1 MYVPDMILTA
11 KSVEDV
17 KSIINEKLISENVQ
31 TVMVI
36 DGAGNILA
44 HCGQDADGLDAIS
57 LAALTAANFGATSQ
71 IAKLIGENDFSLLY
85 HKGEKANIHFARL
98 GGEMILVSIFGD
110 DVSLGLVRVRVEE
123 LADDINQIFE
133 G

>member
-1 MYVPDMILTA
+1 MRDLVLTA
-11 KSVEDV
+11 ETVQKV
-17 KSIINEKLISENVQ
+17 KAMIDEKLIKDNVQ
-31 TVMVI
+31 TGLVI

-44 HCGQDADGLDAIS
+44 HCGKDTDGLDAIS

-85 HKGEKANIHFARL
+85 HKGEKANIHFARI
-98 GGEMILVSIFGD
+98 GSEMILISIFGD

-123 LADDINQIFE
+123 LAAAIKKIFE

>member
-1 MYVPDMILTA
+1 MADMILTA
-11 KSVEDV
+11 ETVQQAKEVITD
-17 KSIINEKLISENVQ
+17 KLINDNVQ
-31 TVMVI
+31 TVLVI

-44 HCGQDADGLDAIS
+44 HCGKDTDGLDAIS

-98 GGEMILVSIFGD
+98 SGEMILVSIFGD

-123 LADDINQIFE
+123 LAVLIQKIFE

>member
-1 MYVPDMILTA
+1 MRDLVLRAETVQKVKAMI
-11 KSVEDV
+11 ED
-17 KSIINEKLISENVQ
+17 KLIKDNVQ
-31 TVMVI
+31 TALVI

-44 HCGQDADGLDAIS
+44 HCGKDTDGLDAIS

-85 HKGEKANIHFARL
+85 HKGEKANIHFARIGTEL
-98 GGEMILVSIFGD
+98 ILISIFGD

-123 LADDINQIFE
+123 LAAAIKTIFE

>member
-1 MYVPDMILTA
+1 MADMILTA
-11 KSVEDV
+11 ETVQQV
-17 KSIINEKLISENVQ
+17 KAVIDEKLISDNVQ
-31 TVMVI
+31 TVLVI

-44 HCGQDADGLDAIS
+44 HCGKDTEGLDAIS

-98 GGEMILVSIFGD
+98 SGEMILVSIFGD

-123 LADDINQIFE
+123 LAVLIQKIFE

>member
-1 MYVPDMILTA
+1 MPDMILTA
-11 KSVEDV
+11 ETVDAV
-17 KSIINEKLISENVQ
+17 KSIVNDKLISENVQ
-31 TVMVI
+31 TVLVI

-44 HCGQDADGLDAIS
+44 HCGQDTDGLDAIS

-110 DVSLGLVRVRVEE
+110 DVSLGLVRVRVDEIAE
-123 LADDINQIFE
+123 NINKIFE
-133 G
+133 Q

>member
-1 MYVPDMILTA
+1 MPDMILTA
-11 KSVEDV
+11 ESVEDV
-17 KSIINEKLISENVQ
+17 KSILNDKLISENVQ
-31 TVMVI
+31 TVLVI

-44 HCGQDADGLDAIS
+44 HCVQDTDGLDAIS

-71 IAKLIGENDFSLLY
+71 IAKLICENDFSLLY

-123 LADDINQIFE
+123 LAEDINKIFE

>member
-1 MYVPDMILTA
+1 MILTA
-11 KSVEDV
+11 ETVERV
-17 KSIINEKLISENVQ
+17 KAVIEEKLISDNVQ
-31 TVMVI
+31 TVLVI

-44 HCGQDADGLDAIS
+44 HCGKDTEGLDAIS

-98 GGEMILVSIFGD
+98 SGEMILVSIFGD

-123 LADDINQIFE
+123 LAVLIQKIFE

>member
-1 MYVPDMILTA
+1 MPDMILTA
-11 KSVEDV
+11 ETVEAV
-17 KSIINEKLISENVQ
+17 KSIVNDKLISENVQ
-31 TVMVI
+31 TVLVI

-44 HCGQDADGLDAIS
+44 HCGEDTDGLDALS

-98 GGEMILVSIFGD
+98 GGEMILVSIFGEWKP
-110 DVSLGLVRVRVEE
+110 GY
-123 LADDINQIFE
+123 F
-133 G
+133 

>member
-1 MYVPDMILTA
+1 MILTA
-11 KSVEDV
+11 ETVESV
-17 KSIINEKLISENVQ
+17 KSIVNEKLISENVQ
-31 TVMVI
+31 TVLVI

-44 HCGQDADGLDAIS
+44 HCGQDTDGLDAIS

-110 DVSLGLVRVRVEE
+110 DVSLGLVRVRVDE
-123 LADDINQIFE
+123 LAEDINKIFQQ
-133 G
+133 

>member
-1 MYVPDMILTA
+1 VRDLVLTA
-11 KSVEDV
+11 ETVQNV
-17 KSIINEKLISENVQ
+17 KAMIDEKLIKENVQ
-31 TVMVI
+31 TALVI

-44 HCGQDADGLDAIS
+44 HCGQDTDGLDAIS

-85 HKGEKANIHFARL
+85 HKGEKANIHFARI
-98 GGEMILVSIFGD
+98 GNEMILISIFGD

-123 LADDINQIFE
+123 LASAINKIFE

>member
-1 MYVPDMILTA
+1 MPDMILTA
-11 KSVEDV
+11 ESVEDV

-44 HCGQDADGLDAIS
+44 HCGQDTDGLDAIS

-98 GGEMILVSIFGD
+98 GGEMILISIFGD

-123 LADDINQIFE
+123 LAEDINKIFE

>member
-1 MYVPDMILTA
+1 MILTA
-11 KSVEDV
+11 ETVDAV
-17 KSIINEKLISENVQ
+17 KSIVNDKLISENVQ
-31 TVMVI
+31 TVLVI

-44 HCGQDADGLDAIS
+44 HCGQDTDGLDAIS

-110 DVSLGLVRVRVEE
+110 DVSLGLVRVRVDEIAE
-123 LADDINQIFE
+123 DINKIFE
-133 G
+133 Q

>member
-1 MYVPDMILTA
+1 MILTA
-11 KSVEDV
+11 ETVEDV
-17 KSIINEKLISENVQ
+17 KSVVNEKLISENVQ
-31 TVMVI
+31 TVLVI

-44 HCGQDADGLDAIS
+44 HCGQDTDGLDAIS

-110 DVSLGLVRVRVEE
+110 DVSLGLVRVRVDE
-123 LADDINQIFE
+123 LAADINKIFE

>member
-1 MYVPDMILTA
+1 MPDMILTA
-11 KSVEDV
+11 ESVEDV
-17 KSIINEKLISENVQ
+17 KSIINEKLINENVQ

-44 HCGQDADGLDAIS
+44 HCGQDTDGLDAIS

-98 GGEMILVSIFGD
+98 GGEMILISIFGD

-123 LADDINQIFE
+123 LAEAINEIFE

>member
-1 MYVPDMILTA
+1 MHDLILTSETVD
-11 KSVEDV
+11 KV
-17 KSIINEKLISENVQ
+17 KAIVNAKLINDNV
-31 TVMVI
+31 TTALVI

-44 HCGQDADGLDAIS
+44 HCGKDTDGLDAIS

-85 HKGEKANIHFARL
+85 HKGEKANIHFSRI
-98 GGEMILVSIFGD
+98 GNEMILISIFGD

-123 LADDINQIFE
+123 LSTEISNIFK

>member
-1 MYVPDMILTA
+1 MILTA
-11 KSVEDV
+11 ETVDAV
-17 KSIINEKLISENVQ
+17 KSIVNDKLISENVQ
-31 TVMVI
+31 TVLVI

-44 HCGQDADGLDAIS
+44 HCGEDTDGLDAIS

-110 DVSLGLVRVRVEE
+110 DVSLGLVRVRVDE
-123 LADDINQIFE
+123 LAEDINKIFE
-133 G
+133 Q

>member
-1 MYVPDMILTA
+1 MPDMILTA
-11 KSVEDV
+11 ETVESV
-17 KSIINEKLISENVQ
+17 KSIVNEKLISENVQ
-31 TVMVI
+31 TVLVI

-44 HCGQDADGLDAIS
+44 HCGQDTDGLDAIS

-110 DVSLGLVRVRVEE
+110 DVSLGLVRVRVDE
-123 LADDINQIFE
+123 LAADINKIFQQ
-133 G
+133 

>member
-1 MYVPDMILTA
+1 MILTA
-11 KSVEDV
+11 ETVESV
-17 KSIINEKLISENVQ
+17 KSIVNEKLISENVQ
-31 TVMVI
+31 TVLVI

-44 HCGQDADGLDAIS
+44 HCGQDTDGLDAIS

-110 DVSLGLVRVRVEE
+110 DVSLGLVRVRVDE
-123 LADDINQIFE
+123 LAADINKIFQQ
-133 G
+133 

>member
-1 MYVPDMILTA
+1 MRDLILTA
-11 KSVEDV
+11 ETVQNV
-17 KSIINEKLISENVQ
+17 KDMIEEKLIKDNVQ
-31 TVMVI
+31 TALVI

-44 HCGQDADGLDAIS
+44 HCGKDTDGLDAIS

-85 HKGEKANIHFARL
+85 HKGEKANIHFARIGKEL
-98 GGEMILVSIFGD
+98 ILISIFGD

-123 LADDINQIFE
+123 LALAIKKIFE

>member
-1 MYVPDMILTA
+1 MADMILTA
-11 KSVEDV
+11 DAVGGV
-17 KSIINEKLISENVQ
+17 KSIINDKLISENVQ
-31 TVMVI
+31 TVLVI

-44 HCGQDADGLDAIS
+44 HCGQDTDGVDALS

-110 DVSLGLVRVRVEE
+110 DVSLGLVRVRVDE
-123 LADDINQIFE
+123 LAADINRIFE

>member
-1 MYVPDMILTA
+1 VADMILTA
-11 KSVEDV
+11 ETVQQV
-17 KSIINEKLISENVQ
+17 KAVIDEKLISDNVQ
-31 TVMVI
+31 TVLVI

-44 HCGQDADGLDAIS
+44 HCGKDTEGLDAIS

-98 GGEMILVSIFGD
+98 SGEMILVSIFGD

-123 LADDINQIFE
+123 LAVLIQKIFE

>member
-1 MYVPDMILTA
+1 MILTA
-11 KSVEDV
+11 ESVDSV
-17 KSIINEKLISENVQ
+17 KSILNDKLISENVQ
-31 TVMVI
+31 TVLVI

-44 HCGQDADGLDAIS
+44 HVGQDTEGLDAIS

-98 GGEMILVSIFGD
+98 GAEMILVSIFGD
-110 DVSLGLVRVRVEE
+110 DVSLGLVRVRVDE
-123 LADDINQIFE
+123 LAKDINKIFE

>member
-1 MYVPDMILTA
+1 MPDMILTA
-11 KSVEDV
+11 ESVEDV
-17 KSIINEKLISENVQ
+17 KSILNDKLISENVQ
-31 TVMVI
+31 TVLVI

-44 HCGQDADGLDAIS
+44 HCGQDTDGLDAIS

-123 LADDINQIFE
+123 LAEEINKIFE

>member
-1 MYVPDMILTA
+1 MILTA
-11 KSVEDV
+11 DAVGGV
-17 KSIINEKLISENVQ
+17 KSIINDKLISENVQ
-31 TVMVI
+31 TVLVI

-44 HCGQDADGLDAIS
+44 HCGQDTDGVDALS

-110 DVSLGLVRVRVEE
+110 DVSLGLVRVRVDE
-123 LADDINQIFE
+123 LAADINRIFE

>member
-1 MYVPDMILTA
+1 VADMILTA
-11 KSVEDV
+11 DAVGGV
-17 KSIINEKLISENVQ
+17 KSIINDKLISENVQ
-31 TVMVI
+31 TVLVI

-44 HCGQDADGLDAIS
+44 HCGQDTDGVDALS

-110 DVSLGLVRVRVEE
+110 DVSLGLVRVRVDE
-123 LADDINQIFE
+123 LAADINRIFE

>member
-1 MYVPDMILTA
+1 MADLILTA
-11 KSVEDV
+11 ETVQQV
-17 KSIINEKLISENVQ
+17 KALIDDKLIKDNVQ
-31 TVMVI
+31 TAMVI

-44 HCGQDADGLDAIS
+44 HCGQDTDGLDAIS

-98 GGEMILVSIFGD
+98 GNEMILVSIFTD
-110 DVSLGLVRVRVEE
+110 EVSLGLVRVRVEE
-123 LADDINQIFE
+123 LALLINKVFE

>member
-1 MYVPDMILTA
+1 MILTA
-11 KSVEDV
+11 ETVESV
-17 KSIINEKLISENVQ
+17 KSIVNEKLISENVQ
-31 TVMVI
+31 TVLVI

-44 HCGQDADGLDAIS
+44 HCGQDTDGLDAIS
-57 LAALTAANFGATSQ
+57 LAALTAANFGAPSQ

-110 DVSLGLVRVRVEE
+110 DVSLGLVRVRVDE
-123 LADDINQIFE
+123 LAADINKIFQQ
-133 G
+133 

>member
-1 MYVPDMILTA
+1 MRDLVLTA
-11 KSVEDV
+11 ETVQKV
-17 KSIINEKLISENVQ
+17 KAMIDEKLIKDNVQ
-31 TVMVI
+31 TGLVI
-36 DGAGNILA
+36 DGAGDILA
-44 HCGQDADGLDAIS
+44 HCGKDTDGLDAIS

-85 HKGEKANIHFARL
+85 HKGEKANIHFARI
-98 GGEMILVSIFGD
+98 GSEMILISIFGD

-123 LADDINQIFE
+123 LAAAIKKIFE

>member
-1 MYVPDMILTA
+1 MPDMILTA
-11 KSVEDV
+11 ESVEDV
-17 KSIINEKLISENVQ
+17 KSIINDKLISENVQ
-31 TVMVI
+31 TVLVI

-44 HCGQDADGLDAIS
+44 HCGQDTDGLDAIS

-98 GGEMILVSIFGD
+98 GSEMILVSIFGD
-110 DVSLGLVRVRVEE
+110 DVSLGLVRVRVDE
-123 LADDINQIFE
+123 LAEDINKIFE

>member
-1 MYVPDMILTA
+1 MADMILTA
-11 KSVEDV
+11 ETVERV
-17 KSIINEKLISENVQ
+17 KAVIEEKLISDNVQ
-31 TVMVI
+31 TVLVI

-44 HCGQDADGLDAIS
+44 HCGKDTEGLDAIS

-98 GGEMILVSIFGD
+98 SGEMILVSIFGD

-123 LADDINQIFE
+123 LAVLIQKIFE

>member
-1 MYVPDMILTA
+1 MILTA
-11 KSVEDV
+11 ETVQQV
-17 KSIINEKLISENVQ
+17 KAVIDEKLISDNVQ
-31 TVMVI
+31 TVLVI

-44 HCGQDADGLDAIS
+44 HCGKDTEGLDAIS

-98 GGEMILVSIFGD
+98 SGEMILVSIFGD

-123 LADDINQIFE
+123 LAVLIQKIFE

>member
-1 MYVPDMILTA
+1 VADMILTA
-11 KSVEDV
+11 ETVQQV
-17 KSIINEKLISENVQ
+17 KDIIDDKLISDNVQ
-31 TVMVI
+31 TVLVI

-44 HCGQDADGLDAIS
+44 HCGKDTKGLDAIS

-98 GGEMILVSIFGD
+98 SGEMILVSIFGD

-123 LADDINQIFE
+123 LAVLIQKIFE

>member
-1 MYVPDMILTA
+1 MILTA
-11 KSVEDV
+11 ESVEDV
-17 KSIINEKLISENVQ
+17 KSIINDKLISENVQ

-44 HCGQDADGLDAIS
+44 HCGQDTDGLDAIS

-98 GGEMILVSIFGD
+98 GGEMILVSIFAD

-123 LADDINQIFE
+123 LAEDINKIFE

>member
-1 MYVPDMILTA
+1 MPDMILTA
-11 KSVEDV
+11 ESVEDV

-31 TVMVI
+31 TVLVI

-44 HCGQDADGLDAIS
+44 HCGQDTDGLDAIS

-98 GGEMILVSIFGD
+98 GSEMILVSIFGD
-110 DVSLGLVRVRVEE
+110 DVSLGLVRVRVDE
-123 LADDINQIFE
+123 LGSAINEIFE

>member
-1 MYVPDMILTA
+1 MPDMILTA
-11 KSVEDV
+11 ESVEDV
-17 KSIINEKLISENVQ
+17 KSILNDKLISENVQ
-31 TVMVI
+31 TVLVI

-44 HCGQDADGLDAIS
+44 HCGQDTDGLDAIS

-123 LADDINQIFE
+123 LAEDINKIFE

>member
-1 MYVPDMILTA
+1 MILTA
-11 KSVEDV
+11 DAVGGV
-17 KSIINEKLISENVQ
+17 KSIINDKLISENVQ
-31 TVMVI
+31 TVLVI

-44 HCGQDADGLDAIS
+44 HCGQDTDGVDVLS

-110 DVSLGLVRVRVEE
+110 DVSLGLVRVRVDE
-123 LADDINQIFE
+123 LAMDINRIFE

>member
-1 MYVPDMILTA
+1 MADMILTA
-11 KSVEDV
+11 ETV
-17 KSIINEKLISENVQ
+17 KQVKEVINDKLINDNVQ
-31 TVMVI
+31 TVLVI

-44 HCGQDADGLDAIS
+44 HCGKDTEGLDAIS

-98 GGEMILVSIFGD
+98 SGEMILVSIFGD

-123 LADDINQIFE
+123 LAVLIQKIFE

>member
-1 MYVPDMILTA
+1 MILTA
-11 KSVEDV
+11 ETVDAV
-17 KSIINEKLISENVQ
+17 KSIVNDKLISENVQ
-31 TVMVI
+31 TVLVI

-44 HCGQDADGLDAIS
+44 HCGQDTDGLDAIS

-110 DVSLGLVRVRVEE
+110 DVSLGLVRVRVDEIAE
-123 LADDINQIFE
+123 NINKIFE
-133 G
+133 Q

>member
-1 MYVPDMILTA
+1 MPDMILTA
-11 KSVEDV
+11 ETVDAV
-17 KSIINEKLISENVQ
+17 KSIVNDKLISENVQ
-31 TVMVI
+31 TVLVI

-44 HCGQDADGLDAIS
+44 HCGQDTDGLDAIS

-110 DVSLGLVRVRVEE
+110 DVSLGLVRVRVDEIAE
-123 LADDINQIFE
+123 DINKIFE
-133 G
+133 Q